1 MQRRRGSGR
10 FPWHGL
16 QVSRY
21 FCYQTDATQRPYAKR
36 ADCSS
41 EGSYSFSRLCR
52 SLDQI
57 LRGHSTKD
65 GLNVL
70 DCVFHP
76 RQPWLATAGAD
87 GTARLYV

>member
-1 MQRRRGSGR
+1 MQR
-10 FPWHGL
+10 P
-16 QVSRY
+16 
-21 FCYQTDATQRPYAKR
+21 DAKR
-36 ADCSS
+36 VDCSS
-41 EGSYSFSRLCR
+41 EGSNSFSRLV